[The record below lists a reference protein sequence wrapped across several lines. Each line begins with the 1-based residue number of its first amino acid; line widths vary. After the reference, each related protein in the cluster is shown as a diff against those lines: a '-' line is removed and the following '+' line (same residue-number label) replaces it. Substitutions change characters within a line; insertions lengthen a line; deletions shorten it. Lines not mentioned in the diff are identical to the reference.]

1 MIQTSFSIPVAL
13 TNGVD
18 IDLDANK
25 RPNLLESGLFT
36 QNKNGLWKVMCS
48 YETDFH
54 IHGAKTAKD
63 ICTILGFSG
72 SSFHN
77 TTSFVNT
84 NVHIDPSLATK
95 ENVFR
100 MHVDDPRNHFD
111 RENNKKPDLMLK
123 RSMHP
128 LIEHVIPVEKDCT
141 ALYVECI
148 PKSNNNQTIKILKAG
163 QEIIELKT
171 LNIDQLK
178 PIISPKAKPQ
188 VAVKPSIS
196 KQKEDVVNKVVE
208 KIQNLTLLVN
218 NKLHQA
224 DEYLHWPWLADIYVN
239 GKLHCIG
246 ILVDKNWVLVHQ
258 SCYDDVK

>member
-1 MIQTSFSIPVAL
+1 M
-13 TNGVD
+13 
-18 IDLDANK
+18 
-25 RPNLLESGLFT
+25 FT

-54 IHGAKTAKD
+54 FHGAKTAKD
-63 ICTILGFSG
+63 ICTLLGFSG

-77 TTSFVNT
+77 TTSFVNANT
-84 NVHIDPSLATK
+84 HIDPSLATL

-100 MHVDDPRNHFD
+100 ANVDDPRNHFE
-111 RENNKKPDLMLK
+111 RENIRKPNTDLIIK
-123 RSMHP
+123 RSVNP
-128 LIEHVIPVEKDCT
+128 QIEHVLPVEKDCT

-148 PKSNNNQTIKILKAG
+148 PKSNSNETLKILKPG
-163 QEIIELKT
+163 QEVVDLKT
-171 LNIDQLK
+171 LNIDHLK
-178 PIISPKAKPQ
+178 PIITPKAKPQ
-188 VAVKPSIS
+188 VVVKPSTLIIN
-196 KQKEDVVNKVVE
+196 QKEEAVNKVVE

-258 SCYDDVK
+258 TCYDNVK